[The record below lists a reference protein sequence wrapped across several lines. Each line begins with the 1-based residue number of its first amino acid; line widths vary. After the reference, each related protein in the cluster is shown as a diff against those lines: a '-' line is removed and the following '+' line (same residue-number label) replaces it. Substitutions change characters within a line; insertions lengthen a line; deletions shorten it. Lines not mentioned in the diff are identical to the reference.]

1 MKNFFKDYFEMD
13 KIIRNAQTDFLK
25 NHFVGTVVSALV
37 VGAASV
43 VITAIPRIKEKIEEC
58 KSKTGET
65 MEIEEDENEETEEL

>member
-58 KSKTGET
+58 KPKTGET

>member
-58 KSKTGET
+58 KSKTEET
-65 MEIEEDENEETEEL
+65 TEIEEDENEETEEL